1 MTRIPTFYSGQDH
14 FHRLL
19 NHITHMRI
27 SPSDKLLVWISD
39 SVPRPTN
46 EEVVGLGIEVQ
57 DDELSRWIT
66 ST

>member
-1 MTRIPTFYSGQDH
+1 
-14 FHRLL
+14 
-19 NHITHMRI
+19 MRI

-39 SVPRPTN
+39 TVPRPEN
-46 EEVVGLGIEVQ
+46 EEVVELGIEVG